1 MLTRSTIDEA
11 SNDWRHTFR
20 AQAIGD
26 KGRSSMVMRSVG
38 FAALTALLLSGTAFA
53 QEKIKVGVTAT
64 LEGTYT
70 VLGEDGMRGHVTALN
85 VLGKKVGDKELEF
98 VVASTDATPDSAV
111 RAVRKLIEQD
121 KVQILLSP
129 LSGDEGIAVKNF
141 AKTHPELTF
150 VNAASGAQETTYVDP
165 APNFFRFNMDGA
177 QWQVGLGKYAYE
189 TKGYRKIATV
199 GEDYSFIYTQVF
211 GLALEFCGVGGKI
224 TSRQWVPLG
233 TKDFASVI
241 AALPDDV
248 DAIYLGLGGADAVN
262 FLNQYQQAGG
272 KAHLMGGSIMIDQT
286 ILSSKGSAKNAL
298 IGTIAA
304 SGQADTWD
312 DPRWQKFV
320 KAYQDSFPPEK
331 RFPSPSLLATNYYGS
346 TMALVLA
353 LREVNGDLSNNQA
366 KLKEALAKIEID
378 APNGKI
384 KLDSNRQAIGTNFV
398 TEVVD
403 DGKGALFSKVVKV
416 IPDVNQTLGY
426 DAATFSK
433 IGLPSRTVP
442 ECKKY

>member
-1 MLTRSTIDEA
+1 ML
-11 SNDWRHTFR
+11 
-20 AQAIGD
+20 
-26 KGRSSMVMRSVG
+26 KGSLGLIALSS
-38 FAALTALLLSGTAFA
+38 LLLSGTAIA

-70 VLGEDGMRGHVTALN
+70 VLGEDGIRGHQTALN

-98 VVASTDATPDSAV
+98 VIASTDATPDSAV

-141 AKTHPELTF
+141 AKTRPELTF
-150 VNAASGAQETTYVDP
+150 INAASGAQETTYVDP

-211 GLALEFCGVGGKI
+211 GLVLEFCGAGGQI
-224 TSRQWVPLG
+224 TNRQWVPLG

-272 KAHLMGGSIMIDQT
+272 KAKLMGGSIMVDQT
-286 ILSSKGSAKNAL
+286 ILSAKGNAKNAL
-298 IGTIAA
+298 LGTIAA
-304 SGQADTWD
+304 SGQADTWE
-312 DPRWQKFV
+312 DPGWQKFV
-320 KAYQDSFPPEK
+320 KAYQDSFPG
-331 RFPSPSLLATNYYGS
+331 RNASPAPRCSPPTI
-346 TMALVLA
+346 TDR
-353 LREVNGDLSNNQA
+353 LR
-366 KLKEALAKIEID
+366 
-378 APNGKI
+378 
-384 KLDSNRQAIGTNFV
+384 R
-398 TEVVD
+398 
-403 DGKGALFSKVVKV
+403 
-416 IPDVNQTLGY
+416 
-426 DAATFSK
+426 
-433 IGLPSRTVP
+433 
-442 ECKKY
+442 

>member
-1 MLTRSTIDEA
+1 MI
-11 SNDWRHTFR
+11 RHD
-20 AQAIGD
+20 Q
-26 KGRSSMVMRSVG
+26 GRSSMLKRCVG
-38 FAALTALLLSGTAFA
+38 LAALSTLLLSNAAFA
-53 QEKIKVGVTAT
+53 QDKIKVGVTAT

-70 VLGEDGMRGHVTALN
+70 VLGEDGMRGHQTALN

-98 VVASTDATPDSAV
+98 IIASTDATPASAV

-150 VNAASGAQETTYVDP
+150 INAASGAQETTYVDP

-177 QWQVGLGKYAYE
+177 QWQVGLGNYAYGP
-189 TKGYRKIATV
+189 KGYRKIATV

-211 GLALEFCGVGGKI
+211 GLVLEFCGAGGQV
-224 TSRQWVPLG
+224 TNRQWVPLG

-304 SGQADTWD
+304 SGQADTWE
-312 DPRWQKFV
+312 DPGWQKFV
-320 KAYQDSFPPEK
+320 KAYQDSFPESK

-346 TMALVLA
+346 TMALILA
-353 LREVNGDLSNNQA
+353 LRQVNGDLSNNQA
-366 KLKEALAKIEID
+366 KLKEALAKLEID

-384 KLDSNRQAIGTNFV
+384 RLHGNRQAIGTNFV
-398 TEVVD
+398 PGV
-403 DGKGALFSKVVKV
+403 G
-416 IPDVNQTLGY
+416 
-426 DAATFSK
+426 
-433 IGLPSRTVP
+433 
-442 ECKKY
+442 

>member
-1 MLTRSTIDEA
+1 ML
-11 SNDWRHTFR
+11 
-20 AQAIGD
+20 
-26 KGRSSMVMRSVG
+26 KGSLGLIALSS
-38 FAALTALLLSGTAFA
+38 LLLSGTAFA

-70 VLGEDGMRGHVTALN
+70 VLGEDGIRGYQTALN

-98 VVASTDATPDSAV
+98 VIASTDATPDSAV

-165 APNFFRFNMDGA
+165 APNFFRYNMDGA

-211 GLALEFCGVGGKI
+211 GLVLEFCGAGGQV
-224 TSRQWVPLG
+224 TNRQWVPLG

-286 ILSSKGSAKNAL
+286 ILSSKGNAKNAL

-312 DPRWQKFV
+312 DP
-320 KAYQDSFPPEK
+320 E
-331 RFPSPSLLATNYYGS
+331 LAE
-346 TMALVLA
+346 V
-353 LREVNGDLSNNQA
+353 REGLSGRVPA
-366 KLKEALAKIEID
+366 
-378 APNGKI
+378 
-384 KLDSNRQAIGTNFV
+384 RQALPEPV
-398 TEVVD
+398 AARHQLLRLD
-403 DGKGALFSKVVKV
+403 HGAD
-416 IPDVNQTLGY
+416 PG
-426 DAATFSK
+426 AASGQWRSLQQPGQATRK
-433 IGLPSRTVP
+433 RWPRSRSTRP
-442 ECKKY
+442 TARSSSTPTARRSAPTSSPRWSTTARARCSARS

>member
-1 MLTRSTIDEA
+1 MLKGS
-11 SNDWRHTFR
+11 
-20 AQAIGD
+20 IGLI
-26 KGRSSMVMRSVG
+26 
-38 FAALTALLLSGTAFA
+38 ALTSLFLSSAATA

-70 VLGEDGMRGHVTALN
+70 VLGEDGMRGFQTALN
-85 VLGKKVGDKELEF
+85 TFGKKIGDKELEY

-189 TKGYRKIATV
+189 NKGYRKIATV
-199 GEDYSFIYTQVF
+199 GEDYSFVYTQVF
-211 GLALEFCGVGGKI
+211 GLVLDFCGAGGQVS
-224 TSRQWVPLG
+224 SRQWVPLG

-241 AALPDDV
+241 ASLPDDV

-272 KAHLMGGSIMIDQT
+272 KAHLMGGSILVDQT
-286 ILSSKGSAKNAL
+286 ILSAKGSAKNAL

-312 DPRWQKFV
+312 DPGWQKFV

-331 RFPSPSLLATNYYGS
+331 RFPSPSLLATNYYDA
-346 TMALVLA
+346 TMALILA
-353 LREVNGDLSNNQA
+353 LRAVNGDLSNNQDKLKATLA
-366 KLKEALAKIEID
+366 KLEID

-416 IPDVNQTLGY
+416 IPNVNQTLGY
-426 DAATFSK
+426 DPATFAK

>member
-1 MLTRSTIDEA
+1 ML
-11 SNDWRHTFR
+11 
-20 AQAIGD
+20 
-26 KGRSSMVMRSVG
+26 KGS
-38 FAALTALLLSGTAFA
+38 FCLAALASLFMSGAAFA

-70 VLGEDGMRGHVTALN
+70 VLGEDGIRGHQTALN
-85 VLGKKVGDKELEF
+85 KLGKNVGDKQIEF
-98 VVASTDATPDSAV
+98 VIASTDATPDSAV

-150 VNAASGAQETTYVDP
+150 INAASGAQETTYVDP

-177 QWQVGLGKYAYE
+177 QWQVGLGKYAYD

-211 GLALEFCGVGGKI
+211 GLVLEFCGAGGKI

-248 DAIYLGLGGADAVN
+248 DAIYMGLGGADAVN
-262 FLNQYQQAGG
+262 FLNQYQQSGG
-272 KAHLMGGSIMIDQT
+272 KAHLLGGSIMVDQT
-286 ILSSKGSAKNAL
+286 ILSAKGNAKNAL

-304 SGQADTWD
+304 SGQADTWE
-312 DPRWQKFV
+312 DPAWQAFV
-320 KAYQDSFPPEK
+320 KDYQAAFPPEK

-346 TMALVLA
+346 TMALILG
-353 LREVNGDLSNNQA
+353 LRKVNGDLSDNQS
-366 KLKEALAKIEID
+366 KLKAALASLEID

-384 KLDSNRQAIGTNFV
+384 KLDFNRQAIGTNFV

-416 IPDVNQTLGY
+416 IPNVSQTLGY
-426 DAATFSK
+426 DPAVFAK